1 MTIEELFAE
10 LTNKADEQTTILIVT
25 GSVSDDGNTYYSVYF
40 DNALGEYRSPLLMVA
55 LEKAYKGFCLAK

>member
-1 MTIEELFAE
+1 MSKLLFS
-10 LTNKADEQTTILIVT
+10 LLP